1 MHLGE
6 GLHVS
11 QLNFCY

>member
-1 MHLGE
+1 VQLGE

-11 QLNFCY
+11 